1 MNPLLDRQRRP
12 LAADFASPETFE
24 AALLD
29 QQRRG
34 YRRLRFVEPLEVAYQ
49 DHAAAVMRRRLP
61 LIISAGVV
69 MQSAYALL
77 DLWRMPPA
85 LASEMLALRGVA
97 LLVTLLC
104 YLYCRRPE
112 APASHALACYGL
124 AYAVNGLCVALLI
137 LPGARHGVDMPYEG
151 LFLLLL
157 FGYGV
162 LGLSLRVASAASWLF
177 SGVLVVL
184 GYWLGKPSGVLLD
197 QLLFLGCANLI
208 GGVGSYIQE
217 RGQRGAWLNA
227 RLLEQARQRAEAQT
241 LSRGRLLAAVSH
253 DLRQPLHA
261 MALYAEQ
268 LGEGRVAEPSR
279 VQDIGQRLAQSVGQL
294 GGMLQ
299 ALLDYSRLSVPGG
312 LSVRRSHFDLLPLL
326 QRLLDEAG
334 GQARSQ
340 NCQLEL
346 QASPCWVYSDALLVE
361 RIVRNLLSNA
371 LQHAGAQHIRLHC
384 RQQGEQCWLSISDD
398 GRGLSKDE
406 QQRVFEEFQQLHNP
420 GRQREQG
427 LGLGLA
433 IVRQLS
439 LLLELPLSLQ
449 ASPGQG
455 CTFTLQLP
463 LGEAQS
469 PMVTEVPVAEM
480 GRVLLIEDDAA
491 SRQALGELLQCWG
504 WEVSLADGP
513 QQAQAQ
519 MRLMCP
525 DVLLSDYR
533 LAADIDGLRL
543 LEQLRE
549 QAGSMLPAILL
560 TADLGPELAER
571 CARQHVRLLGKPLLP
586 LRLRQALTASR
597 AVAQP

>member
-1 MNPLLDRQRRP
+1 MNSASDRQHRP
-12 LAADFASPETFE
+12 LAADFASPEAFE
-24 AALLD
+24 AALLA

-34 YRRLRFVEPLEVAYQ
+34 YRRLRFAEPLEAAYQ
-49 DHAAAVMRRRLP
+49 VHAAAVMRRRLP
-61 LIISAGVV
+61 LIISAGVL

-77 DLWRMPPA
+77 DLWRMPAA
-85 LASEMLALRGVA
+85 LAGEMLALRGVA

-112 APASHALACYGL
+112 APASRALACYGL

-137 LPGARHGVDMPYEG
+137 VPGARHGVDMPYEG

-177 SGVLVVL
+177 SAVLVAL
-184 GYWLGKPSGVLLD
+184 GYWLRQPFGELLN

-217 RGQRGAWLNA
+217 RGQRSAWLNA

-268 LGEGRVAEPSR
+268 LGEGRVVEPSR
-279 VQDIGQRLAQSVGQL
+279 VRDIGQRLALSVGQL

-299 ALLDYSRLSVPGG
+299 TLLDYSRLSVPGG
-312 LSVRRSHFDLLPLL
+312 LSVRRSHFDLTPLL
-326 QRLLDEAG
+326 QRLLDEAAA
-334 GQARSQ
+334 QAKRQ
-340 NCQLEL
+340 DCRLEL
-346 QASPCWVYSDALLVE
+346 QASACWVYSDALLVE

-371 LQHAGAQHIRLHC
+371 LQHAGARHVRLQC
-384 RQQGEQCWLSISDD
+384 RQQGEWCWLSVSDD
-398 GRGLSKDE
+398 GRGLSEDE

-420 GRQREQG
+420 GRQSEQG

-439 LLLELPLSLQ
+439 RLLEMPLSLQ

-455 CTFTLQLP
+455 CTFSLQLP
-463 LGEAQS
+463 PGEEQA
-469 PMVTEVPVAEM
+469 PLAAEELTADA
-480 GRVLLIEDDAA
+480 GRVLLVEDDAA
-491 SRQALGELLQCWG
+491 SRQALRELLQGWG
-504 WEVSLADGP
+504 WQVSEADGP
-513 QQAQAQ
+513 QQAQEQ
-519 MRLMCP
+519 LRLMCP

-533 LAADIDGLRL
+533 LAAEIDGLRL

-597 AVAQP
+597 AVARP

>member
-1 MNPLLDRQRRP
+1 MNRASDRQRRR
-12 LAADFASPETFE
+12 LAADFASPEAFE
-24 AALLD
+24 AALLA

-34 YRRLRFVEPLEVAYQ
+34 YRRLRFAEPLEAAYQ

-61 LIISAGVV
+61 LIISAGIL
-69 MQSAYALL
+69 MQSVYALL
-77 DLWRMPPA
+77 DLWLMPAA
-85 LASEMLALRGVA
+85 LAGEMLALRSVA

-112 APASHALACYGL
+112 APASRALACYGL

-137 LPGARHGVDMPYEG
+137 VPGARHGVDMPYEG

-177 SGVLVVL
+177 SAVLVAL
-184 GYWLGKPSGVLLD
+184 GYWLRQPFGELLN

-217 RGQRGAWLNA
+217 RGQRSAWLNA

-268 LGEGRVAEPSR
+268 LGEGRVVEPSR
-279 VQDIGQRLAQSVGQL
+279 VQDIGQRLSLSVGQL

-326 QRLLDEAG
+326 QRLLDEAAV
-334 GQARSQ
+334 QARSQ
-340 NCQLEL
+340 DCLLEL
-346 QASPCWVYSDALLVE
+346 QASACWVYSDALLVE

-371 LQHAGAQHIRLHC
+371 LQHAGARHVRLQC
-384 RQQGEQCWLSISDD
+384 RQQGEQCWLSVSDD
-398 GRGLSKDE
+398 GRGLSEDE

-420 GRQREQG
+420 GRQSEQG

-439 LLLELPLSLQ
+439 RLLEMPLTLQ
-449 ASPGQG
+449 ASPGLG
-455 CTFTLQLP
+455 CTFSLQIP
-463 LGEAQS
+463 LGEAQA
-469 PMVTEVPVAEM
+469 P
-480 GRVLLIEDDAA
+480 
-491 SRQALGELLQCWG
+491 
-504 WEVSLADGP
+504 LAT
-513 QQAQAQ
+513 
-519 MRLMCP
+519 
-525 DVLLSDYR
+525 
-533 LAADIDGLRL
+533 
-543 LEQLRE
+543 EQL
-549 QAGSMLPAILL
+549 
-560 TADLGPELAER
+560 
-571 CARQHVRLLGKPLLP
+571 V
-586 LRLRQALTASR
+586 ALSLIHI
-597 AVAQP
+597 